1 MLKQWKVAVALT
13 MVLLAGM
20 FNALAGGPTHRSG
33 LVGQV
38 LLVQFPVPG
47 SPVSPAVPLQVTL
60 GVYAKEGR
68 HFRLTG
74 KFETAQ
80 DGTFS
85 VALPPGTYLVEPDPS
100 SGYEGIGQLQV
111 TVVPRQVTF
120 DEIDV
125 ISGGGLGMFP
135 N

>member
-1 MLKQWKVAVALT
+1 MFKQWNITVVLT
-13 MVLLAGM
+13 IVFLAGM

-33 LVGQV
+33 IAGQV
-38 LLVQFPVPG
+38 LLVQFLVPG

-60 GVYAKEGR
+60 WVYAKEGR
-68 HFRLTG
+68 HFRLMG

-85 VALPPGTYLVEPDPS
+85 VALPPGTYLVEPDPL
-100 SGYEGIGQLQV
+100 SGYEGTGQLQV

-125 ISGGGLGMFP
+125 SSMGTV
-135 N
+135 

>member
-1 MLKQWKVAVALT
+1 MLKRWNITVVLT
-13 MVLLAGM
+13 IVFLAGM
-20 FNALAGGPTHRSG
+20 FNAQAGGTIHRSG
-33 LVGQV
+33 ITGQV
-38 LLVQFPVPG
+38 FLVQFLVPG
-47 SPVSPAVPLQVTL
+47 SPVPPTVPLQVTL
-60 GVYAKEGR
+60 WVFAKEGR
-68 HFRLTG
+68 NFRLMG

-85 VALPPGTYLVEPDPS
+85 VALPPGTYLVEPDPL
-100 SGYEGIGQLQV
+100 SGYEGTGQLQV

-125 ISGGGLGMFP
+125 ISGGFGMFP